1 MAYFANGTEGLYLE
15 AQCCECLHR
24 GNDDV
29 MCPISAVQTLYNYD
43 QIGNEDLTAA
53 MNFLINE
60 QGDCQ
65 MKKALDTL
73 NLINSAD
80 DLTDLERWEMERDK
94 CK

>member
-24 GNDDV
+24 VNDDV
-29 MCPISAVQTLYNYD
+29 MHPISAVQTLANYD

-60 QGDCQ
+60 QGDQ
-65 MKKALDTL
+65 MKKGAGYAKFDQFGRRFDRFGTMG
-73 NLINSAD
+73 NGVG
-80 DLTDLERWEMERDK
+80 
-94 CK
+94 